1 MNVKQFFG
9 TFAIGALALS
19 LICASGCQQ
28 QDGVRSSHSE
38 NNHGPIHVRIATD
51 FGDMVVA
58 LSDSTPQ
65 HRDNFVKLVE
75 ENFYDSLL
83 FHRVISG
90 FMIQGGDPN
99 SKGAPEGARLG
110 NGGPGYTIPAEFH
123 PDLLHYKGA
132 LAAAR
137 QGDPVNPERRSSGSQ
152 FYLVQGST
160 MAPAQIQSMEARIN
174 ASRMADQPEF
184 HYTEEQ
190 LARYAEVG
198 GTPFLDQQ
206 YTVFGQVIEGLE
218 VIDSIAA
225 VSTARGDRPFED
237 IRMTMEVVRN

>member
-1 MNVKQFFG
+1 MNVKQIFDSIVMFV
-9 TFAIGALALS
+9 AALL
-19 LICASGCQQ
+19 LILASGCQQ
-28 QDGVRSSHSE
+28 EGGVATSTSKK
-38 NNHGPIHVRIATD
+38 NGPVHVRISTD

-58 LSDSTPQ
+58 LSDSTPL

-75 ENFYDSLL
+75 EQFYDSLL

-90 FMIQGGDPN
+90 FMVQGGGPG
-99 SKGAPEGARLG
+99 SKNAPAGARLG

-123 PDLLHYKGA
+123 PDLLHVKGA

-137 QGDPVNPERRSSGSQ
+137 QGDQVNPERKSSGSQ
-152 FYLVQGST
+152 FYLVQGSVL
-160 MAPAQIQSMEARIN
+160 PESQIRSMETRIN

-184 HYTEEQ
+184 HYTDEQ
-190 LARYAEVG
+190 IAAYEAVG

-218 VIDSIAA
+218 VIDAIAA
-225 VSTARGDRPFED
+225 VEKARGDRPVED
-237 IRMTMEVVRN
+237 VRMFMEIVRK